1 METLDVCACKFNDR
15 YLVYSD
21 GSLYMDRY
29 DKLNMPQSNG
39 KSSPY
44 LHYMIPSPVKGEKQK
59 KHYVHRL
66 VAEHFLPNPDNLR
79 DVHHIDGNP
88 KNNDVS
94 NLQWLSHADNCAL
107 KEKINPLEK
116 IKKKENAYCY
126 NADRGK
132 LSFLYTGK
140 YNGIPKCQKYFDTLE
155 EAKEYRDFY
164 FLIHHNEV
172 A

>member
-1 METLDVCACKFNDR
+1 METLDVRACNFNDR

-21 GSLYMDRY
+21 GSLYMDKL
-29 DKLNMPQSNG
+29 DKVKSPATNG
-39 KSSPY
+39 KNSPY
-44 LHYMIPSPVKGEKQK
+44 LHYQIPHPEKGGKAK
-59 KHYVHRL
+59 KFYVHRL

-79 DVHHIDGNP
+79 DVHHIDNNP

-94 NLQWLSHADNCAL
+94 NLAWLSHKDNCAL
-107 KEKINPLEK
+107 IPKINPVDN

-132 LSFLYTGK
+132 KVFLYTGGF
-140 YNGIPKCQKYFDTLE
+140 NGIPNCQKYFDTLE